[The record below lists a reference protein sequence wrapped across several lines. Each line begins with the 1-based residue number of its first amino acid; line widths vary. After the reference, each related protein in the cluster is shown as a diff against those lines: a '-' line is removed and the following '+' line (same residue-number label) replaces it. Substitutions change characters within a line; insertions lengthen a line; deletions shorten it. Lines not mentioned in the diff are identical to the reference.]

1 MHCVSTG
8 GRGGRFGGGGGGGRI
23 LTCCAMRVDLSERG
37 EPGICKLTF
46 ILCDDIASNSSGYS
60 VWVGL
65 IPLLTFLCLMTL
77 PVTYLRL

>member
-1 MHCVSTG
+1 
-8 GRGGRFGGGGGGGRI
+8 
-23 LTCCAMRVDLSERG
+23 MRVDLSERG

-46 ILCDDIASNSSGYS
+46 ILCDDIASNISGYS